1 MHDQIDAVDFY
12 WRQGCGFCMALD
24 RSLTRAGIPM
34 NKKNIWDD
42 PVNADV
48 VRGVANGNE
57 TVPTVVVGDV
67 ALVNPRVKQV
77 IAALEQ
83 EAPHLVPAGVDEP
96 GAVSR
101 FTQRIFGSN

>member
-83 EAPHLVPAGVDEP
+83 EAPHLVPTDVDEP